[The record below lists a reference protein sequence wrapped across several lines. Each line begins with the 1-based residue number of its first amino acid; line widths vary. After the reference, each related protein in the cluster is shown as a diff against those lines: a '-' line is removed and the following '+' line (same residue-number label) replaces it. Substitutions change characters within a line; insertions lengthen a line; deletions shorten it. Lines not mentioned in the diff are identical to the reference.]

1 MADSAKSLQLQIRVS
16 APEKAAI
23 QRAARRA
30 GLDMSQYVLARILD
44 EPQKQFQQAVVAV
57 TQAGSRFAL
66 AELNSL
72 LATLMPGELRGAV
85 QLPPAIALSDFHAN
99 YVAALVETA
108 CARHNLAWPD
118 WLSRV
123 TPLVEPAFGSSL
135 QSLRLYLLAH
145 SPAAFR
151 RRNIFIDSTLGDRV

>member
-1 MADSAKSLQLQIRVS
+1 MADAAKSLQLQIRVS

-30 GLDMSQYVLARILD
+30 GLDMSQYVLASMLD
-44 EPQKQFQQAVVAV
+44 EPLKQFQQAVVAV
-57 TQAGSRFAL
+57 AQVGSRFAL

-72 LATLMPGELRGAV
+72 LAKFTPGELRAAV
-85 QLPPAIALSDFHAN
+85 QLPPAVALSDFHAN

-108 CARHNLAWPD
+108 CTGHNLPWPG

-123 TPLVEPAFGSSL
+123 VPLVEPAFGSSL

-151 RRNIFIDSTLGDRV
+151 RRNIFIDSTVGDRV